1 MAFTLIL
8 NSILGNLILVS
19 HNKVNEENDNRGWIQ
34 QEVAANSLTVMA
46 LKRPKLYISENTM

>member
-34 QEVAANSLTVMA
+34 REAAANSLTVMA
-46 LKRPKLYISENTM
+46 LKGPKLYVSENTM